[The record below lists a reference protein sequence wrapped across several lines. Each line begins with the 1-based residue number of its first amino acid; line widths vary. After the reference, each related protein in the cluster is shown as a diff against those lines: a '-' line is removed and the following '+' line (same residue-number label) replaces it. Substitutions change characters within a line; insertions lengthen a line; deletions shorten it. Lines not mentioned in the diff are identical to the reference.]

1 MSENNQKTDYFN
13 TKNAESTMKAVIITL
28 IVCTILSVL
37 GTGFGIYGTI
47 QANRALSELNGD
59 ASEEEI
65 NEDLDETTE
74 FTYGKPTSAEEI
86 KYVMISYNNNQDFV
100 EIYNDEEGQE
110 IIYSAGS
117 EDEEN
122 SNAETVETGV
132 NEILNHIFDNDIE
145 YLGDNEVLDDETWSI
160 EVDTADKLSY
170 ISGNS
175 DAPEWFNELL
185 KKLDVDNKGYKSRKQ

>member
-47 QANRALSELNGD
+47 QANRALSELNGE

-100 EIYNDEEGQE
+100 EIYNDEDGQE
-110 IIYSAGS
+110 IIYSADN

-132 NEILNHIFDNDIE
+132 NEVLKHIFDNDIE

-160 EVDTADKLSY
+160 EVDTADKTSY

-185 KKLDVDNKGYKSRKQ
+185 KKLDVDNKGYKSRK